1 VETLTYILEWSII
14 ITLKK
19 MKGIKVEEDVYDS
32 LTKLG
37 SKNETFSDIVKK
49 TVEYYK
55 KGYGFLTSPKK

>member
-1 VETLTYILEWSII
+1 
-14 ITLKK
+14 
-19 MKGIKVEEDVYDS
+19 MKGIKVEKDVYDS

>member
-1 VETLTYILEWSII
+1 MLEWSVI

-55 KGYGFLTSPKK
+55 KGYGFLTSKK